1 MGTQEALKPLFFNQI
16 VKGWSDP
23 DARCKPPMII
33 RTALASDIDGILNL
47 QAQNLLTNLSEA
59 ERSQGFVTIPFT
71 QTQIQA
77 LLAQGGVFVAVE
89 ETTILGYVF
98 AGSWDYFSQWPI
110 FPYMIS
116 RFPQLSFQGLEI
128 NTENTFQ
135 YGPVCI
141 DRTLRGTGIL
151 SKLFEIMRISFSLR
165 FPIGVTFINQR
176 NPRSFAAHTRKLN
189 LEIIDTFEFNG
200 NSFYGLAFSTQRIN

>member
-1 MGTQEALKPLFFNQI
+1 
-16 VKGWSDP
+16 
-23 DARCKPPMII
+23 MII

-59 ERSQGFVTIPFT
+59 ERSQGFVTTPFT

-89 ETTILGYVF
+89 EKTILGYVF

-116 RFPQLSFQGLEI
+116 RFPQIQFQGI
-128 NTENTFQ
+128 AIDTENTFQ

-189 LEIIDTFEFNG
+189 LEIIDTFEFDG